1 MITTDHSFLPTYS
14 YYTYLITYLIFSVT
28 GGLGV
33 LSSSQQIQLNILP
46 LGLTVGATLIA
57 GTFDVMLW

>member
-1 MITTDHSFLPTYS
+1 MITTDHSFFPTSS

-33 LSSSQQIQLNILP
+33 LSSSQQKQLNILP
-46 LGLTVGATLIA
+46 LGLTLGATLIA
-57 GTFDVMLW
+57 GTFDVMLR